1 MTAYTKR
8 LAGSALVLAMCALP
22 MCAGLAFG
30 EAPAKQEPK
39 PQVEVV
45 FCLDTTGSMGGLIDA
60 AKQKIWTI
68 ANQIASGKPTP
79 RIKIGLV
86 AYRDRGD
93 QYITRIFDLTNDL
106 DAVYGHLMEFRAE
119 GGGDTPES
127 VNQALYES
135 VTKINWS
142 TDKKTLKII
151 FLVGD
156 APPHMDYANDV
167 PYPETCRRAVEK
179 RIIINTVQC
188 GNDAQ
193 TRDVWEKIC
202 RSAEGRYVQIDASGG
217 SIVTVSTPYDTE
229 LAKINSELARS
240 TLAYG
245 RRRRESR
252 AKAATALALPAPAA
266 AERAAFKSK
275 MGETS
280 SDDLLDDIKAGKV
293 QLESVSK
300 DVLPEELKGLSKAQQ
315 RTFLKQLDQRR
326 QTLMKQAGQ
335 LDQKRGA
342 FITKKL
348 AETQTNATRDSFDGQ
363 VLHILQ
369 AQAKRANIEYA
380 PDEKK

>member
-1 MTAYTKR
+1 MKR
-8 LAGSALVLAMCALP
+8 LAGCALVLATCVGA
-22 MCAGLAFG
+22 AFG
-30 EAPAKQEPK
+30 EAPVKQQPK

-79 RIKIGLV
+79 RLKVGLV

-93 QYITRIFDLTNDL
+93 QYVTRIFDLTDDL
-106 DAVYGHLMEFRAE
+106 DAVYGHLMEFRAD
-119 GGGDTPES
+119 GGGDLPES

-142 TDKKTLKII
+142 ADKQTLKII

-156 APPHMDYANDV
+156 APPHLDYAHDV
-167 PYPETCRRAVEK
+167 PYPETCRRALEK

-188 GNDAQ
+188 GSLAQ
-193 TRDVWEKIC
+193 TRDVWETIC
-202 RSAEGRYVQIDASGG
+202 RLAEGRYVQIDAQGG
-217 SIVTVSTPYDTE
+217 PIVTVSTPYDGE

-240 TLAYG
+240 TLTYG
-245 RRRRESR
+245 ARRAEGR
-252 AKAATALALPAPAA
+252 AKAAAASALPAPAA
-266 AERAAFKSK
+266 AERVAFKSK

-293 QLESVSK
+293 TLEAVSK
-300 DVLPEELKGLSKAQQ
+300 DVLPEELKGLSQEQQ
-315 RTFLKQLDQRR
+315 RAFLTKLDQRR

-348 AETQTNATRDSFDGQ
+348 AETQKNAARDSFDGQ

-369 AQAKRANIEYA
+369 AQARRANIQYA
-380 PDEKK
+380 PDENKPDEKK